1 MKTLKTIIVVIIV
14 LAVSCSLYALLE
26 SSLSKTTIAN
36 MIVASGVM
44 SLVALF
50 IIGST
55 SNK

>member
-36 MIVASGVM
+36 MIVASGVITLI
-44 SLVALF
+44 SLF